1 LRRNLLLRGFEG
13 DLSIS
18 LTSCQEHIM
27 NRRLFLALSAAL
39 LPIPALAQSAAPAVA
54 SAVRPFTQAS
64 FDAARTSGAVIV
76 HVHADWCPTCRRQ
89 EPIVNSLSADPAF
102 RGVSVFRANF
112 DRETAFRTTNRIPG
126 QATLLVFKGGAEVG
140 RSTGVVDAAQI
151 RELLS
156 RAL

>member
-1 LRRNLLLRGFEG
+1 
-13 DLSIS
+13 
-18 LTSCQEHIM
+18 M

-39 LPIPALAQSAAPAVA
+39 LPLPAFAQSAAPA

-64 FDAARTSGAVIV
+64 FDAARAAGPVIV
-76 HVHADWCPTCRRQ
+76 HVHAEWCPTCRRQ

-102 RGVSVFRANF
+102 RNVRVFRANF
-112 DRETAFRTTNRIPG
+112 DRETAFRNANRIPG
-126 QATLLVFKGGAEVG
+126 QSTLLVFKGGAEVG
-140 RSTGVVDAAQI
+140 RATGVVDAAQI